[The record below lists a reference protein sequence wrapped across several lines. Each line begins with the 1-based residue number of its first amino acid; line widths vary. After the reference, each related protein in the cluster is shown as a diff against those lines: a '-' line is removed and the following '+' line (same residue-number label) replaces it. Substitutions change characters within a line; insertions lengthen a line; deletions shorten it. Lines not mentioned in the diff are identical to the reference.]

1 MIILLHITDAG
12 FIFHSIHF
20 VSLLHSNCMLNHRP
34 VVVLLYM
41 DSILY
46 LCNFFFVFHHLRH
59 VSILLLF
66 TLTMENVVQMLEWLF
81 PLAHIVISETK
92 FDSRQRVRLPA
103 PCLSYAGTCLLDT
116 YLMK

>member
-1 MIILLHITDAG
+1 MDAG

-46 LCNFFFVFHHLRH
+46 FFFFFFFMFYYLRH
-59 VSILLLF
+59 VFILLLF

-92 FDSRQRVRLPA
+92 FDSRQRVSLPA